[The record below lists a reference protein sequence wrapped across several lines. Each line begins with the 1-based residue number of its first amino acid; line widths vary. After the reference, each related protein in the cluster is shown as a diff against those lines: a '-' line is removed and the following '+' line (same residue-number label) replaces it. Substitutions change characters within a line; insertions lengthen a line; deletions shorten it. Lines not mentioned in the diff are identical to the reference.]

1 LTEQGDVV
9 RFAVDMGYFMCG
21 NDIFSLDMPMCEKL
35 LYIALCRYAGSN
47 NRAWPSHATLCR
59 DLSCGRTR
67 LTEAVQ
73 YLCDSGLV
81 KKEGRGNR
89 TNVYSLYPV
98 SHFKK
103 PCFEK
108 KLEKKLEKNL
118 EKNNKESNSAGGQ
131 CSPGEHPADSI
142 VRQADPQCSP
152 HGPSLFATRT
162 LSVRQADTKRNKNK
176 TIEKNISSSE
186 PGTVQVQEE
195 EREKKSHPLKPF
207 KENLKEDDFERVRK
221 AFKSK
226 KVTVKDKV
234 IRGLLNDS
242 SAADVCDAIKATN
255 FDVACNPINVIRWL
269 LKENSFC
276 VPLAPA
282 STAQTVEIYDPPPEE
297 ERAAVKQ
304 LIREAKENLRNKQLL
319 VGTS

>member
-1 LTEQGDVV
+1 MTEQGDAL
-9 RFAVDMGYFMCG
+9 RFAVDMGFFMCG

-67 LTEAVQ
+67 LSKAVQ

-89 TNVYSLYPV
+89 TNLYSLYPV

-108 KLEKKLEKNL
+108 KPEKKFEKNL
-118 EKNNKESNSAGGQ
+118 KKNEEANFAGGQ
-131 CSPGEHPADSI
+131 CSPGEQPTDSI
-142 VRQADPQCSP
+142 VRHANINCSP
-152 HGPSLFATRT
+152 DGPLLFATRT
-162 LSVRQADTKRNKNK
+162 LSVRHADTKRNKNK
-176 TIEKNISSSE
+176 TLEKNISSSE
-186 PGTVQVQEE
+186 PGTVQVQEA
-195 EREKKSHPLKPF
+195 ERERNTHPLKPCKENF
-207 KENLKEDDFERVRK
+207 KEADFERVRK

-269 LKENSFC
+269 LRENSYC
-276 VPLAPA
+276 VPLMPA
-282 STAQTVEIYDPPPEE
+282 AAVQTVEIYNPPPEE
-297 ERAAVKQ
+297 ERSAVKQ
-304 LIREAKENLRNKQLL
+304 LIQQAKENLRNKQLL
-319 VGTS
+319 VDTS

>member
-1 LTEQGDVV
+1 MTEQGDVV
-9 RFAVDMGYFMCG
+9 RFAVDMGFFMCG

-67 LTEAVQ
+67 LTEAIK
-73 YLCDSGLV
+73 YLCESGLV

-103 PCFEK
+103 PCLKKKFEK
-108 KLEKKLEKNL
+108 
-118 EKNNKESNSAGGQ
+118 NKEADSAGGQ

-142 VRQADPQCSP
+142 VRQADPYSSP
-152 HGPSLFATRT
+152 DGPSLFATRT
-162 LSVRQADTKRNKNK
+162 LTVRQADPKRNKNK
-176 TIEKNISSSE
+176 TIEKNISSSRV
-186 PGTVQVQEE
+186 GTVQVQEE

-207 KENLKEDDFERVRK
+207 KENLKEEDFERVRK

-242 SAADVCDAIKATN
+242 SAADVCDAIRATN

-282 STAQTVEIYDPPPEE
+282 SAAQTVEIYDPPPEE

-304 LIREAKENLRNKQLL
+304 LIRAAKDNLGNKLL
-319 VGTS
+319 VSTS